1 MTKLT
6 DQFPR
11 AGLEC
16 TFYLKDGQSFI
27 GFYDHGGAYDKS
39 KITGIKGN
47 NYYFEQGAKDDNDFT
62 NILSWEY
69 LKR

>member
-16 TFYLKDGQSFI
+16 TFYLNDGNSFI
-27 GFYDHGGAYDKS
+27 GFFDHGGAYDKS
-39 KITGIKGN
+39 KITSVKGS
-47 NYYFEQGAKDDNDFT
+47 NYYFEQDTKGESSFS
-62 NILSWEY
+62 NIISWEY
-69 LKR
+69 IKK